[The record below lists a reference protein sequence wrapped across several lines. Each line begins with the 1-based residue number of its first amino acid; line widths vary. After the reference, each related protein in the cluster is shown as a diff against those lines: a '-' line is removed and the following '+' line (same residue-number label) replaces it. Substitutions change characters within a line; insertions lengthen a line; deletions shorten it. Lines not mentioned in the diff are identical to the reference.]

1 MSAQIARPKA
11 ARLFAI
17 RCGAGFFGI
26 MLWLPNRAQPRLKSR
41 LTTPAY
47 WSNEGTGEE
56 TVSIRATGCLLAAMC
71 GVLVVGAPAG
81 AVDHVAAR
89 GAPDDYPV
97 VTEARLLGDESRTR
111 FVADLSR
118 GVDLSAFTLADPY
131 RVVIDVPQLTFR
143 LPAKAGE
150 TGRGLVKAFRFG
162 LVMQGGSRIVLDVA
176 GPVRVD
182 KAFVLDPVEGQPAR
196 LVVDLVAIDRD
207 TFLRNLAIENQTR
220 RAAAPP
226 AREREPAAKSADPR
240 PLVVIDPG
248 HGGLDSGTVA
258 PNGGETEKTIVLD
271 FALKL
276 RDRLEKTG
284 KYRVAL
290 TRSDDHFVPLNDR
303 VRFARSGQA
312 ALFISIHADALARRD
327 PKGHGATIYTLS
339 ETASD
344 TEAARLADEENR
356 ADLIAGVD
364 LTDEPGDVA
373 DILIDLAQRET
384 KAYSMHFARA
394 LVGELKLS
402 ARLHEHPL
410 KSAGFRVLK
419 APDVPS
425 VLIELGYVTNPQDLK
440 LLTSEAWRAK
450 VADSMV
456 QAIQTFF
463 ATRVAG
469 TGAVPG
475 SN

>member
-1 MSAQIARPKA
+1 
-11 ARLFAI
+11 
-17 RCGAGFFGI
+17 
-26 MLWLPNRAQPRLKSR
+26 
-41 LTTPAY
+41 
-47 WSNEGTGEE
+47 
-56 TVSIRATGCLLAAMC
+56 VSIRATGCLLTALC
-71 GVLVVGAPAG
+71 GAFAIGVAPVR
-81 AVDHVAAR
+81 AVDHAAAR
-89 GAPDDYPV
+89 PSSEDYPV

-118 GVDLSAFTLADPY
+118 SIDLAAFTLADPY
-131 RVVIDVPQLTFR
+131 RVVIDVPQLAFR

-182 KAFVLDPVEGQPAR
+182 KAFMLDPVDGQPAR

-207 TFLRNLAIENQTR
+207 SFLRNLAIENQAR
-220 RAAAPP
+220 RASAASPHG
-226 AREREPAAKSADPR
+226 EREPAAKSADPR

-258 PNGGETEKTIVLD
+258 PSGETEKAIVLD

-276 RDRLEKTG
+276 RDRLEKSG
-284 KYRVAL
+284 KYRVAM
-290 TRSDDHFVPLNDR
+290 TRTDDHFVPLADR
-303 VRFARSGQA
+303 VRLARTGQA
-312 ALFISIHADALARRD
+312 ALLISIHADALAHRD
-327 PKGHGATIYTLS
+327 PEGHGATIYTLS

-344 TEAARLADEENR
+344 AEAARLADTENR

-384 KAYSMHFARA
+384 KAFSMHFARA
-394 LVGELKLS
+394 LVNEFKLS
-402 ARLHEHPL
+402 ARLHKRPL
-410 KSAGFRVLK
+410 KAAGFRVLK

-440 LLTSEAWRAK
+440 LLTSDAWRSRA
-450 VADSMV
+450 ADSMV
-456 QAIQTFF
+456 QAVQTFF
-463 ATRVAG
+463 ATRLAG
-469 TGAVPG
+469 ASAAHG

>member
-1 MSAQIARPKA
+1 M
-11 ARLFAI
+11 
-17 RCGAGFFGI
+17 
-26 MLWLPNRAQPRLKSR
+26 
-41 LTTPAY
+41 
-47 WSNEGTGEE
+47 
-56 TVSIRATGCLLAAMC
+56 SIRATCLLAAIC
-71 GVLVVGAPAG
+71 AAWLAAGAVPAG
-81 AVDHVAAR
+81 AVDRAAPPR
-89 GAPDDYPV
+89 PPSEDYPV
-97 VTEARLLGDESRTR
+97 ATEARLLGDETRTR
-111 FVADLSR
+111 FVVELTR
-118 GVDLSAFTLADPY
+118 TVELSAFTLADPY
-131 RVVIDVPQLTFR
+131 RVVIDVPQVVFR

-182 KAFVLDPVEGQPAR
+182 KAFVLDPVDEQPAR
-196 LVVDLVAIDRD
+196 LVIDLVAIDRD
-207 TFLRNLAIENQTR
+207 SFLRNLAIENQAR
-220 RAAAPP
+220 RAAAAP

-258 PNGGETEKTIVLD
+258 RSGETEKTIVLD

-290 TRSDDHFVPLNDR
+290 TRTDDHFVPLAER
-303 VRFARSGQA
+303 VRLARAGQA
-312 ALFISIHADALARRD
+312 ALLISIHADALIHRD
-327 PKGHGATIYTLS
+327 PEGHGATVYTLS

-344 TEAARLADEENR
+344 EEAARLADTENR

-384 KAYSMHFARA
+384 KAFSMQFARA
-394 LVGELKLS
+394 LVNEFKLS
-402 ARLHEHPL
+402 GRLHKRPL

-425 VLIELGYVTNPQDLK
+425 VLIELGFVTNPQDLK
-440 LLTSEAWRAK
+440 LLTSDAWRSRA
-450 VADSMV
+450 ADSMV
-456 QAIQTFF
+456 QAVQTFF
-463 ATRVAG
+463 TTRVAG
-469 TGAVPG
+469 AGAAAG

>member
-1 MSAQIARPKA
+1 
-11 ARLFAI
+11 
-17 RCGAGFFGI
+17 
-26 MLWLPNRAQPRLKSR
+26 
-41 LTTPAY
+41 
-47 WSNEGTGEE
+47 
-56 TVSIRATGCLLAAMC
+56 VSIRATGCLLAALC
-71 GVLVVGAPAG
+71 G
-81 AVDHVAAR
+81 AVVIGVAPVRAVEHAAAR
-89 GAPDDYPV
+89 ASSEDYPV
-97 VTEARLLGDESRTR
+97 VTEARLLGDETRTR
-111 FVADLSR
+111 FVADLTRSIE
-118 GVDLSAFTLADPY
+118 LAAFTLADPY

-150 TGRGLVKAFRFG
+150 SGRGLVKAFRFG

-182 KAFVLDPVEGQPAR
+182 KAFVLDPVDGQPAR

-207 TFLRNLAIENQTR
+207 SFLRNLAIENQAR
-220 RAAAPP
+220 RASAAS
-226 AREREPAAKSADPR
+226 AHGEREPAAKSADPR

-258 PNGGETEKTIVLD
+258 PSGETEKSIVLD

-284 KYRVAL
+284 KYRVAM
-290 TRSDDHFVPLNDR
+290 TRADDHFVPLADR
-303 VRFARSGQA
+303 VRLARSGQA
-312 ALFISIHADALARRD
+312 ALLISIHADALAHRD
-327 PKGHGATIYTLS
+327 PEGHGATIYTLS

-344 TEAARLADEENR
+344 AEAARLADTENR

-384 KAYSMHFARA
+384 KAFSMHFARA
-394 LVGELKLS
+394 LVSEFKLS
-402 ARLHEHPL
+402 ARLHKRPL

-440 LLTSEAWRAK
+440 LLTSEAWRARA
-450 VADSMV
+450 ADSMV
-456 QAIQTFF
+456 QAVQTFF
-463 ATRVAG
+463 TTRLAG
-469 TGAVPG
+469 ASAAHG

>member
-1 MSAQIARPKA
+1 
-11 ARLFAI
+11 
-17 RCGAGFFGI
+17 
-26 MLWLPNRAQPRLKSR
+26 
-41 LTTPAY
+41 
-47 WSNEGTGEE
+47 
-56 TVSIRATGCLLAAMC
+56 VSIRAHKCLLAALC
-71 GVLVVGAPAG
+71 GVLLVAGIAPA
-81 AVDHVAAR
+81 AALDR
-89 GAPDDYPV
+89 AAPRPSSEDYPV
-97 VTEARLLGDESRTR
+97 VSEARLMGDETRTR
-111 FVADLSR
+111 FVADLTR
-118 GVDLSAFTLADPY
+118 TIDLAAFTLADPY

-150 TGRGLVKAFRFG
+150 SGRGLVKAFRFG
-162 LVMQGGSRIVLDVA
+162 LVMQGGSRIVLDVV

-207 TFLRNLAIENQTR
+207 TFMRNLALENHGR
-220 RAAAPP
+220 RASAP
-226 AREREPAAKSADPR
+226 REREPAAKSADPR
-240 PLVVIDPG
+240 PLIMLDPG

-258 PNGGETEKTIVLD
+258 PATGDNEKTIVLD

-276 RDRLEKTG
+276 RDKLEKTG
-284 KYRVAL
+284 KYRVAM
-290 TRSDDHFVPLNDR
+290 TRTDDHFVPLADR
-303 VRFARSGQA
+303 VRLARTSQA
-312 ALFISIHADALARRD
+312 ALLISIHADALAHRD
-327 PKGHGATIYTLS
+327 TKGHGATIYTLS

-344 TEAARLADEENR
+344 AEAARLADAENR

-364 LTDEPGDVA
+364 LSAEPDDVT

-384 KAYSMHFARA
+384 KTFSMHFARG
-394 LVGELKLS
+394 LVSEMKTS
-402 ARLHEHPL
+402 ARLNERPL
-410 KSAGFRVLK
+410 KSAGFRVLL

-425 VLIELGYVTNPQDLK
+425 VLIELGFVTNPQDLK
-440 LLTSEAWRAK
+440 LLTSDAWRAR

-469 TGAVPG
+469 SPPPG